1 MSKRVLL
8 PTPGC
13 SWTLCSVAEQED
25 VTEIEAL
32 RLKQRLLANPNDAE
46 ALQFFSMLDEWTAAR
61 ERT

>member
-1 MSKRVLL
+1 M
-8 PTPGC
+8 
-13 SWTLCSVAEQED
+13 AEQED